1 MSVQRNY
8 DENKLSIQSNESNTL
23 IKHLY
28 TMNRKI
34 EFISITITMIDE
46 WMQTPPQPELSSLFV
61 QRRRMMQRA
70 NRTVQSTELFI
81 GTCKLLS
88 ILADVTMK
96 VTSNLLTNSNLWSIQ
111 TLLVLTTANTF
122 YYKTDFRTAAATF
135 YCCEPSSTCPDQQ
148 SLTQGSRLNQ
158 QGFSLSSGLYLSS
171 SCRSAFSKIS
181 R

>member
-1 MSVQRNY
+1 MW
-8 DENKLSIQSNESNTL
+8 K
-23 IKHLY
+23 
-28 TMNRKI
+28 
-34 EFISITITMIDE
+34 
-46 WMQTPPQPELSSLFV
+46 
-61 QRRRMMQRA
+61 A

-148 SLTQGSRLNQ
+148 CLTQGSRLNQ
-158 QGFSLSSGLYLSS
+158 QDLSLHQIFNWAAVIGQQLV
-171 SCRSAFSKIS
+171 RSADRRSSVVVITFKGRDMYIS
-181 R
+181 IYLFWIHWADPVLALHYLFLW

>member
-1 MSVQRNY
+1 MKMDECAADIIMNTNFAYNQTRVILLSNIFTQWTERLNLFQTRLHWLMNECKLPLSQSSVVCSCK
-8 DENKLSIQSNESNTL
+8 E
-23 IKHLY
+23 
-28 TMNRKI
+28 
-34 EFISITITMIDE
+34 DE
-46 WMQTPPQPELSSLFV
+46 WCK
-61 QRRRMMQRA
+61 RA

-88 ILADVTMK
+88 IFADVTMK

-148 SLTQGSRLNQ
+148 CLTQGSRLNQ
-158 QGFSLSSGLYLSS
+158 QDFSLPSDL
-171 SCRSAFSKIS
+171 
-181 R
+181 